1 MKIIV
6 TGSLGHISKP
16 LTEILAGAGHDVTVI
31 SSDAGKAGAIEA
43 LGAKAAIGSITDVAF
58 LTKTFT
64 GADAVYTMVPP
75 NFGVSDYRQYIGD
88 IGKNYAASIRASG
101 VTRVV
106 NLSSIGA
113 HLEKGT
119 GPIAGIHD
127 VEQTL
132 NSLDTVAV
140 KHLRAGFFYVNFFA
154 NIDMIKNKG
163 ILGNNYSQDARLV
176 LVHPRD
182 IAEAAAADLQRSFSG
197 KSCYYVISDD
207 QKISTIVKTLGAAI
221 GKPDL
226 PWVEFSDED
235 SLAGMI
241 GAGMPPAVASVFVE
255 MGTGIRNGILW
266 EDYDRNKPA
275 TYGKTKLG
283 DFAEEFAAVYKG

>member
-16 LTEILAGAGHDVTVI
+16 LTGILTAAGHDVTVI
-31 SSDAGKAGAIEA
+31 SSDAGKVEAIGA
-43 LGAKAAIGSITDVAF
+43 LGAKAAIGSIADVAF

-64 GADAVYTMVPP
+64 GADAIYTMVPP
-75 NFGVSDYRQYIGD
+75 NFGASDYRQYIGD
-88 IGKNYAASIRASG
+88 MGKNYAAAIRASG
-101 VTRVV
+101 VARVV

-113 HLEKGT
+113 HLDKGT
-119 GPIAGIHD
+119 GPIAGLHD
-127 VEQTL
+127 VEETL
-132 NSLDTVAV
+132 NALDNVAV
-140 KHLRAGFFYVNFFA
+140 KHLRAGFFYVNFFT
-154 NIDMIKNKG
+154 NIDMIKKNG
-163 ILGNNYSQDARLV
+163 ILGSNYSQDARLV

-182 IAEAAAADLQRSFSG
+182 IAAAAASDLQGSFSG
-197 KSCYYVISDD
+197 KSYYYVISDD
-207 QKISTIVKTLGAAI
+207 QKIAAIVKALGTAI

-235 SLAGMI
+235 SLAGMT
-241 GAGMPPAVASVFVE
+241 GAGLSPAVASVFVE
-255 MGTGIRNGILW
+255 MGTAIRNGILW
-266 EDYDRNKPA
+266 EDYDKNKPA

>member
-16 LTEILAGAGHDVTVI
+16 LTGILTAAGHDVTVI
-31 SSDAGKAGAIEA
+31 SSDAGKVGAIGA
-43 LGAKAAIGSITDVAF
+43 LGAKAAIGSIADVAF

-64 GADAVYTMVPP
+64 GADAIYTMVPP
-75 NFGVSDYRQYIGD
+75 NFGASDYRQYIGD
-88 IGKNYAASIRASG
+88 MGKNYAAAIRASG
-101 VTRVV
+101 VARVV

-113 HLEKGT
+113 HLDKGT
-119 GPIAGIHD
+119 GPIAGLHD
-127 VEQTL
+127 VEETL
-132 NSLDTVAV
+132 NALDNVAV
-140 KHLRAGFFYVNFFA
+140 KHLRAGFFYVNFFT
-154 NIDMIKNKG
+154 NIDMIKKNG
-163 ILGNNYSQDARLV
+163 ILGSNYSQDARLV

-182 IAEAAAADLQRSFSG
+182 IAAAAASDLQGSFSG
-197 KSCYYVISDD
+197 KSYYYVISDD
-207 QKISTIVKTLGAAI
+207 QKIAAIVKALGTAI

-235 SLAGMI
+235 SLAGMT
-241 GAGMPPAVASVFVE
+241 GAGLSPAVASVFVE
-255 MGTGIRNGILW
+255 MGTAIRNGILW
-266 EDYDRNKPA
+266 EDYDKNKPA

>member
-31 SSDAGKAGAIEA
+31 SSDAGKVGAIEA

-88 IGKNYAASIRASG
+88 IGKNYAAAIRASG

-132 NSLDTVAV
+132 NSLDTAAV

-197 KSCYYVISDD
+197 KSYNYVISDD

-241 GAGMPPAVASVFVE
+241 GAGLPPAVASVFVE